1 MINIE
6 HNIASVGFLDN
17 KQAQGAYSGIITSL
31 IFWTST
37 AVKKCNHFGK
47 MFPKIILT
55 CVAGGQIQIGTCHL
69 FGKHVLIFFSGE
81 HFLAKTLTVFEP

>member
-17 KQAQGAYSGIITSL
+17 KQAHGAYSRIITSL
-31 IFWTST
+31 IFWAST
-37 AVKKCNHFGK
+37 AVEKCYYLGK

-55 CVAGGQIQIGTCHL
+55 CVAGGRIQIVTSH
-69 FGKHVLIFFSGE
+69 IFFPIPSLVTPQACT
-81 HFLAKTLTVFEP
+81 HFFQVNIF

>member
-31 IFWTST
+31 IFWAST
-37 AVKKCNHFGK
+37 AVKKCNHLGK
-47 MFPKIILT
+47 MFPKIVLA
-55 CVAGGQIQIGTCHL
+55 CVAGGQIQIGTSHL
-69 FGKHVLIFFSGE
+69 FGKHVLFF
-81 HFLAKTLTVFEP
+81 FR